1 MEHVYGY
8 CPKCGLPGIARE
20 RRMNGNDTCTQGH
33 VYPSSEAIQKG
44 DPLKTQVTIDD
55 LKKLE
60 RHLNAIEVANFDGT
74 ASMAQ
79 MVVAQ
84 HEALIRILDY
94 LVQCANKERMTQ
106 ALQSAAKPVSD
117 TCEQIIGEIEK
128 IKQAM
133 PPPML
138 VSNAREGMIKA
149 LEWARDMSCDGCYT
163 IYDVAITRLENGG
176 EL

>member
-20 RRMNGNDTCTQGH
+20 RRKNGNDTCTQGH

-60 RHLNAIEVANFDGT
+60 RHLNKVQVANFDGN

-79 MVVAQ
+79 MVIAQ

-138 VSNAREGMIKA
+138 VSNAREGMIYA
-149 LEWARDMSCDGCYT
+149 LRWALDHAVTDYSSC
-163 IYDVAITRLENGG
+163 VKNAITRLENGG
-176 EL
+176 DL